1 MNEEI
6 AKCRYCEQG
15 VLRHKPFT
23 LDCYWPMSYYHI
35 KCFKKILI
43 KNKVLKVLA
52 EIDTLE

>member
-43 KNKVLKVLA
+43 KKKVLKALA